1 MRDREFHRMLDA
13 AVAGD
18 ERAWTQIYDWLAPVV
33 VGYLRAK
40 GAPDPEDAASE
51 VFLQVVRDIDS
62 FSGSASGFR
71 SWVFS
76 IAHHR
81 MIDQARKARRRPAV
95 PTDDDVL
102 RELCPSDTWE
112 WEATD
117 NLATWELQR
126 LFVRATP
133 DQQEVLVLRFVVG
146 LTMGEIAEVLDKKLG
161 AVKAL
166 QRRGLEAV
174 REAVDEGVYPLAPSW
189 TLTTSP

>member
-1 MRDREFHRMLDA
+1 MRDRDFHRLLDA
-13 AVAGD
+13 AKCGD
-18 ERAWTQIYDWLAPVV
+18 ERAWTEIYDWLAPVV

-40 GAPDPEDAASE
+40 GAADPEDAASE
-51 VFLQVVRDIDS
+51 VFLQVVRDVDS
-62 FSGSASGFR
+62 FAGSSSGFR

-81 MIDQARKARRRPAV
+81 MIDQARWNQRRPAV
-95 PTDDDVL
+95 PTEDGVL
-102 RELCPSDTWE
+102 RSLCPTEAWE
-112 WEATD
+112 ADATD

-126 LFVRATP
+126 LFERATP

>member
-1 MRDREFHRMLDA
+1 MRDRDFHRLLGS

-18 ERAWTQIYDWLAPVV
+18 EWAWTQIYDWLAPVV

-51 VFLQVVRDIDS
+51 VFLQVVRDVDT
-62 FSGSASGFR
+62 FSGTASGFR

-81 MIDQARKARRRPAV
+81 MIDQARWNQRRPSV
-95 PTDDDVL
+95 PTDDEILHD
-102 RELCPSDTWE
+102 LCPTDDWE
-112 WEATD
+112 GQAAD

-126 LFVRATP
+126 LFTRATP
-133 DQQEVLVLRFVVG
+133 EQQEVLVLRFVVG

>member
-1 MRDREFHRMLDA
+1 MLGA

-51 VFLQVVRDIDS
+51 VFLQVVRDIET

-81 MIDQARKARRRPAV
+81 MIDQARMARRRPVV

-112 WEATD
+112 RQATD

-146 LTMGEIAEVLDKKLG
+146 LTMGEIAEILGKKLG

-166 QRRGLEAV
+166 QRRGLDAV

-189 TLTTSP
+189 TLTTSS